1 MTGQRGHYML
11 QHCAVVVVAWFAITT
26 ARVARADDDDSSNS
40 SEAPAYIHL
49 RFAERGVNLVATG
62 SITQLF
68 DSAAYEALDSGFPS
82 TVVIRTWVYRED
94 GTTPISYQLW
104 QRRMYYDLWDEIYV
118 VQIDGPNG
126 SRTEKVRYRAEALRL
141 LTNLDEVPVVLLTSI
156 PYNTHYV
163 LALVVELN
171 PVSQATL
178 TEVRRWLSQ
187 GSGGGLDRGGS
198 FFGSFVSVF
207 VNPKVPEADRVLRL
221 RSQPFFRTPP

>member
-1 MTGQRGHYML
+1 MTARRWRHIVL
-11 QHCAVVVVAWFAITT
+11 RSVVVIAAWFTFT
-26 ARVARADDDDSSNS
+26 ANQGARADDDDAST
-40 SEAPAYIHL
+40 EAPSYIHL
-49 RFAERGVNLVATG
+49 HFAERGVNLVASG

-68 DSAAYEALDSGFPS
+68 DSTAYEALDSGFPS

-94 GTTPISYQLW
+94 GTTPISDQLW
-104 QRRMYYDLWDEIYV
+104 QRRVYYDLWDEIYV
-118 VQIDGPNG
+118 VQVDGPNG

-141 LTNLDEVPVVLLTSI
+141 LTNLEEVPVVPLASI
-156 PYNTHYV
+156 PYTTHYV

-207 VNPKVPEADRVLRL
+207 VNPKVADADRVLRL